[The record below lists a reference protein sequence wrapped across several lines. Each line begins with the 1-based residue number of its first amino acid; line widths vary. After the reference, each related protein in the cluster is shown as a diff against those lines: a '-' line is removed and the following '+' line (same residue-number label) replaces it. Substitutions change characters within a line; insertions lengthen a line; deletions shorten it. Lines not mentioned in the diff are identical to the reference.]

1 VAFRH
6 KGRERLFLDQ
16 GAPFGD
22 LRMLK
27 ARHGSKAEYIQADMQ
42 HMPLKANTISRV
54 ELRMMNPQIP
64 SDTQRLQEAANE
76 IRRVLKPGGTLTISA
91 EAPHHFAIKE
101 VFERSGFKLVKEQDL
116 GEHPEFK
123 KIATGVEKAFVEKSY
138 LVSLLKFK
146 KVG

>member
-1 VAFRH
+1 
-6 KGRERLFLDQ
+6 
-16 GAPFGD
+16 
-22 LRMLK
+22 
-27 ARHGSKAEYIQADMQ
+27 
-42 HMPLKANTISRV
+42 
-54 ELRMMNPQIP
+54 MMNPQIP